1 MTDSEIQSPWLAPG
15 YGDITDVTKI
25 GEDLEVT
32 FANGDLVRIDPSVL
46 GAAGAFEIGTDT
58 DLDGAGVRIIT
69 PSGVRDI
76 SWMQLRIA
84 TDPAF
89 ARQMREE
96 DTNEARRIA
105 HRLKALREDRGL
117 SQRDVAALAGMTSPQ
132 LSKIESGSFD
142 LRVSTVQALLR
153 AMGATLSEISRPGTP
168 EISQKVMRK
177 RATDAGV
184 ARDLVDRLIHVGSR
198 VEVLPLIG
206 RAFDWTADAL
216 ASGSIP
222 RPVLAGPVQF
232 KTTTTHTG
240 DPAASPLLTLGTT
253 VAQIIRRHANVVV
266 KPETIEHP
274 AFVRSQMVDTS
285 GQVTLESMVEW
296 MWDHGIPVIPL
307 HGRGGFC
314 AAVLAVGSEPTVIVK
329 ETRDHVAYWMF
340 DIAHELG
347 HIALGHVHD
356 SGLVDVDALT
366 PAGDASDDAQE
377 NAAND
382 FALALLLD
390 NAADL
395 LRRVET
401 EARGSYLRFKGAV
414 ATVAREANV
423 NGGLLG
429 VVAAKALTHVGEHK
443 DRWGSANNLSL
454 ADGAPRPILQDALQ
468 RRLTSTI
475 EPELDR
481 LLVQATVFSA

>member
-1 MTDSEIQSPWLAPG
+1 MTDSELQLPWLGPG
-15 YGDITDVTKI
+15 YGDITDVTKV

-46 GAAGAFEIGTDT
+46 GASGAFEIRTDP

-69 PSGVRDI
+69 SSGVRDI

-96 DTNEARRIA
+96 DTNEAHRVA

-117 SQRDVAALAGMTSPQ
+117 SQRDLAALTGMTAPQ

-153 AMGATLSEISRPGTP
+153 AMGATLSEISGPGTP

-177 RATDAGV
+177 RAEDAGV
-184 ARDLVDRLIHVGSR
+184 ARDLIDRLIKVGSR
-198 VEVLPLIG
+198 VEVPALIG
-206 RAFDWTADAL
+206 RAFNWTADAL
-216 ASGSIP
+216 ASGTMP

-232 KTTTTHTG
+232 KTTTHTG

-253 VAQIIRRHANVVV
+253 VAQIIRRHIDVDAAPRSLTDAAVV
-266 KPETIEHP
+266 
-274 AFVRSQMVDTS
+274 RNQMVDAA
-285 GQVTLESMVEW
+285 GQLTLESMVEW

-307 HGRGGFC
+307 HGKGGFC
-314 AAVLAVGSEPTVIVK
+314 AAVLAVDGGPTVIVK

-356 SGLVDVDALT
+356 NGLIDVDALS

-377 NAAND
+377 DAANEY
-382 FALALLLD
+382 ALALLLD
-390 NAADL
+390 NTNDL

-401 EARGSYLRFKGAV
+401 EARGSHLRFKGAV
-414 ATVAREANV
+414 VTVARQASV
-423 NGGLLG
+423 NAGLLG

-454 ADGAPRPILQDALQ
+454 ADGAARPVLRHALQ
-468 RRLTSTI
+468 RRLTSAI

-481 LLVQATVFSA
+481 LLVYATVLSD